1 MSDARNDLADA
12 QSRLDGLANLGAAE
26 RVAALEAI
34 AASLESALAR
44 EPD

>member
-1 MSDARNDLADA
+1 MSDARADVAAA
-12 QSRLDGLANLGAAE
+12 QAALDGLANLGDAE
-26 RVAALEAI
+26 RVAALEGI